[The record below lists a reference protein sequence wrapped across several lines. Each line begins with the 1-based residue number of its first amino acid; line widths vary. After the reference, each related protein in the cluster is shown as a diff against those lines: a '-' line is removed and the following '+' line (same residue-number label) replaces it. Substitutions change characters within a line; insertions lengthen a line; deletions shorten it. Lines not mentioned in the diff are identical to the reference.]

1 MLANVQK
8 EMLFEWKFS
17 KMNESQI
24 KDLAQKQI
32 NSDWKNNP
40 EELKNEWEEF
50 INLFNQGQIDS
61 EYHEILNNL
70 EHEIMPL
77 GKNSTIDLT
86 PSYECY
92 YLMLTTVINNST
104 NLEDIDW
111 AKKELE
117 KIWRENNEVAK

>member
-70 EHEIMPL
+70 EQETISL
-77 GKNSTIDLT
+77 DKNSTIDLT
-86 PSYECY
+86 PSYEC
-92 YLMLTTVINNST
+92 
-104 NLEDIDW
+104 
-111 AKKELE
+111 
-117 KIWRENNEVAK
+117 